1 MRVLESEELLIKS
14 NLRMNSG
21 SKQFWYVI
29 GAIIIVVLL
38 ALAIIRGGPASDLA
52 QGTDQAA
59 TTSTDE
65 ASGGTSS
72 GVSKAFPVG
81 WPADAP
87 ALQSGAK
94 ITYSGTIDPKT
105 KVAGPTVVYTVSGT
119 PATAVTFFKSQFS
132 KQGWTFRGQGN
143 VLGSVQLAATKD
155 TRKVTVT
162 ILETRPGVLNVTI
175 GISKL

>member
-1 MRVLESEELLIKS
+1 MIHMHIKS
-14 NLRMNSG
+14 G
-21 SKQFWYVI
+21 SQQIWYIIGVLAVI
-29 GAIIIVVLL
+29 LL
-38 ALAIIRGGPASDLA
+38 VGWALLNRNGSNGSIFG
-52 QGTDQAA
+52 GTDTQSTSTAPTGKA
-59 TTSTDE
+59 TTGKT
-65 ASGGTSS
+65 GGTAAGTSR
-72 GVSKAFPVG
+72 FPAG

-87 ALQSGAK
+87 ALQIGAK
-94 ITYSGTIDPKT
+94 ITYTGTLDPKT
-105 KVAGPTVVYTVSGT
+105 KVAEPTVVYTVSGT

-162 ILETRPGVLNVTI
+162 ILETSPGMLNVTV

>member
-1 MRVLESEELLIKS
+1 MASHTNTQQIWYAIAILAVILLVGWALL
-14 NLRMNSG
+14 NRNGTSG
-21 SKQFWYVI
+21 LIF
-29 GAIIIVVLL
+29 GN
-38 ALAIIRGGPASDLA
+38 
-52 QGTDQAA
+52 TDTQA
-59 TTSTDE
+59 TTTDD
-65 ASGGTSS
+65 ATGTTGTTGGTTAGSS
-72 GVSKAFPVG
+72 NFPAG
-81 WPADAP
+81 WPSDGP
-87 ALQSGAK
+87 ALQTGAK
-94 ITYSGTIDPKT
+94 ITYTGAIDPKT

-162 ILETRPGVLNVTI
+162 ILETQTGILNVTV

>member
-1 MRVLESEELLIKS
+1 MKS
-14 NLRMNSG
+14 N
-21 SKQFWYVI
+21 SKQIWYAI
-29 GAIIIVVLL
+29 GI
-38 ALAIIRGGPASDLA
+38 LAIILLVGWALMNRNGATAFFGGN
-52 QGTDQAA
+52 TDTQA
-59 TTSTDE
+59 TTTDTTTGTT
-65 ASGGTSS
+65 GGTGGTTAGGS
-72 GVSKAFPVG
+72 GFPAG
-81 WPADAP
+81 WPSDAP
-87 ALQSGAK
+87 ALQAGAK
-94 ITYSGTIDPKT
+94 ITYTGAIDPKT

-162 ILETRPGVLNVTI
+162 ILETRAGVLNVTV

>member
-1 MRVLESEELLIKS
+1 MASHTNTQQIWYAIAILAVILLVGWALL
-14 NLRMNSG
+14 NRNGTSG
-21 SKQFWYVI
+21 LIF
-29 GAIIIVVLL
+29 GN
-38 ALAIIRGGPASDLA
+38 
-52 QGTDQAA
+52 TDTQA
-59 TTSTDE
+59 TTTDTTTGTTGTT
-65 ASGGTSS
+65 GGTTAGSS
-72 GVSKAFPVG
+72 NFPAG

-87 ALQSGAK
+87 ALQTGAK
-94 ITYSGTIDPKT
+94 ITYTGAIDPKT

-162 ILETRPGVLNVTI
+162 ILETRPGILNVTV

>member
-1 MRVLESEELLIKS
+1 MAS
-14 NLRMNSG
+14 NTN
-21 SKQFWYVI
+21 SKQIWYAIGILAVI
-29 GAIIIVVLL
+29 LL
-38 ALAIIRGGPASDLA
+38 VGWALLNRNGSTGSIFGFGN
-52 QGTDQAA
+52 TDTQA
-59 TTSTDE
+59 TTTETTTGTTGGST
-65 ASGGTSS
+65 AGTSN
-72 GVSKAFPVG
+72 FPAG
-81 WPADAP
+81 WPTDAP

-94 ITYSGTIDPKT
+94 ITYTGAIDPKT

-162 ILETRPGVLNVTI
+162 ILETQTGILNVTV

>member
-1 MRVLESEELLIKS
+1 MASHTNTQQIWYAIAILAVILLVGWALL
-14 NLRMNSG
+14 NRNGTSG
-21 SKQFWYVI
+21 LIF
-29 GAIIIVVLL
+29 GN
-38 ALAIIRGGPASDLA
+38 
-52 QGTDQAA
+52 TDTQA
-59 TTSTDE
+59 TSTDTTTGTTGTT
-65 ASGGTSS
+65 GGTTAGSS
-72 GVSKAFPVG
+72 NFPAG

-87 ALQSGAK
+87 ALQTGAK
-94 ITYSGTIDPKT
+94 ITYTGAIDPKT

-162 ILETRPGVLNVTI
+162 ILETRPGILNVTV

>member
-1 MRVLESEELLIKS
+1 MAS
-14 NLRMNSG
+14 N
-21 SKQFWYVI
+21 SKQIWYAIGILAVILLVGWALLNRNGSTGSIFW
-29 GAIIIVVLL
+29 G
-38 ALAIIRGGPASDLA
+38 SDT
-52 QGTDQAA
+52 QSTTTDTTTGT
-59 TTSTDE
+59 T
-65 ASGGTSS
+65 GGTGGTTAGGS
-72 GVSKAFPVG
+72 GFPAG

-94 ITYSGTIDPKT
+94 ITYSGAIDPET
-105 KVAGPTVVYTVSGT
+105 KIVGPMVIYTVSST

-132 KQGWTFRGQGN
+132 RQGWTFRGQGN

-162 ILETRPGVLNVTI
+162 ILETGAGFLNVTV